1 VRLILVATHILVQLP
16 GYYRA
21 TQIFWEK
28 QRAGS
33 HFEKS
38 AVACIPAMEKR
49 TAEKSD
55 KKIQCVWVGLCVF
68 APRIRK
74 KSETKRALGEPTNQ
88 DSK

>member
-1 VRLILVATHILVQLP
+1 LFNCL

-55 KKIQCVWVGLCVF
+55 KKKFNAFGWDCVF
-68 APRIRK
+68 LHRESAK